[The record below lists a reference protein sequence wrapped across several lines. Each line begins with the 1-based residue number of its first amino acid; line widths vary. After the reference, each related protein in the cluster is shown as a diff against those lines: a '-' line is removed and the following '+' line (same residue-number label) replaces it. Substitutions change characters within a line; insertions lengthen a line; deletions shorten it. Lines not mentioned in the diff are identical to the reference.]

1 MALPGARMA
10 APRLL
15 PILLLL
21 APPSAAA
28 APQHASALGVAFLA
42 LLPSLGRAAD
52 NGLARIP
59 PKGWLAWG
67 RFRCDIDCDT
77 DPEK

>member
-1 MALPGARMA
+1 MAT
-10 APRLL
+10 PRLL
-15 PILLLL
+15 SLLLLLLLLLL
-21 APPSAAA
+21 APLSAAAA
-28 APQHASALGVAFLA
+28 APQHASALGVAFVA
-42 LLPSLGRAAD
+42 LLPSLGSAAD

-67 RFRCDIDCDT
+67 RFRCNIDCDT

>member
-1 MALPGARMA
+1 MA

-15 PILLLL
+15 PLLLLL
-21 APPSAAA
+21 AAPLSAAA
-28 APQHASALGVAFLA
+28 APQHASALGVA
-42 LLPSLGRAAD
+42 LLPSLGSAAD

-67 RFRCDIDCDT
+67 RFRCNIDCDT

>member
-21 APPSAAA
+21 APASAAA
-28 APQHASALGVAFLA
+28 APQHASALGVALA

-52 NGLARIP
+52 NGLARTP
-59 PKGWLAWG
+59 PRGWLAWG
-67 RFRCDIDCDT
+67 RFRCAIDCDT

>member
-1 MALPGARMA
+1 M
-10 APRLL
+10 
-15 PILLLL
+15 LLL
-21 APPSAAA
+21 AAPLSAAA
-28 APQHASALGVAFLA
+28 APQHASALGVTVAFLA
-42 LLPSLGRAAD
+42 LLPSLGSAAD

-67 RFRCDIDCDT
+67 RFRCNIDCNT